1 MDSNN
6 RDNIGENHVWDFDW
20 VDKVPGLPEWK
31 ADQSISKEKPMR
43 SAIICVLGHVDVGKT
58 KLLDKLRGTDV
69 QDGEAGGITQQIG
82 ATNVPIEE
90 IRQKCKMVPAFQD
103 LEIQIPGLLI
113 IDTPGHSTFSNLRSR
128 GTSLCDIAILVVD
141 IMHGLEPQTIES
153 INLLKASKTP
163 FVIALNKI
171 DRISNWQS
179 DTNKDIEQLINSQP
193 NASTKDEFWRLTN
206 QVICQ
211 MAEQGLNAVVSFK
224 STKKQL
230 RTFVQIVPVSAITG
244 DGMGN
249 LFELIIRLTQKYL
262 TKAIT
267 NTPRTVEVKVLEVK
281 PTPGY
286 GTTIDVIV
294 KYGSLHEGD
303 IIVLPGFNGPIV
315 TKIRSLLLPHPM
327 KELRVA
333 NKYFEPKV
341 VRATQGVKIVAQYLD
356 EAIGGTNLIVAHKSN
371 QIELC
376 KQLVSLEIFLELQ
389 PKIDAIKGQLEN
401 PGVHVNASTL
411 GSLEALLGYLKEKKI
426 PVNDFYIGPVGIRQV
441 KKVASMDRLHPEFAA
456 ILAFDVQM
464 ERGAAALAE
473 SKGVRIFKSDIVYH
487 IVNDFINYGKAPLD
501 QRLRKLSGEIICTCD
516 RCNP

>member
-1 MDSNN
+1 MSWLQQFYTQYKLSSLNKKW
-6 RDNIGENHVWDFDW
+6 IPITGTTSAKTTSWDFDW

-58 KLLDKLRGTDV
+58 KLFDKLRGTDV

-249 LFELIIRLTQKYL
+249 LFELIIRFTQKYL
-262 TKAIT
+262 TKASQ
-267 NTPRTVEVKVLEVK
+267 TPR
-281 PTPGY
+281 
-286 GTTIDVIV
+286 
-294 KYGSLHEGD
+294 
-303 IIVLPGFNGPIV
+303 
-315 TKIRSLLLPHPM
+315 
-327 KELRVA
+327 EL
-333 NKYFEPKV
+333 
-341 VRATQGVKIVAQYLD
+341 
-356 EAIGGTNLIVAHKSN
+356 
-371 QIELC
+371 
-376 KQLVSLEIFLELQ
+376 
-389 PKIDAIKGQLEN
+389 
-401 PGVHVNASTL
+401 
-411 GSLEALLGYLKEKKI
+411 
-426 PVNDFYIGPVGIRQV
+426 
-441 KKVASMDRLHPEFAA
+441 
-456 ILAFDVQM
+456 
-464 ERGAAALAE
+464 
-473 SKGVRIFKSDIVYH
+473 
-487 IVNDFINYGKAPLD
+487 
-501 QRLRKLSGEIICTCD
+501 
-516 RCNP
+516 